1 MKKAAFMTIVVLSI
15 VAGMCLSSSAGAAE
29 EFRALWID
37 GWHAGM
43 WNSTE
48 INAMMDGYTDGT
60 GYHKGARAANYNV
73 IVPQIRKKAD
83 ALYISTYGGPDGT
96 GEPMYSGVPAGFDP
110 LAYMLEKAHG
120 YGMKVYPWVCTHRCP
135 STAGATPE
143 DWMYVTAPY
152 NTWFTKNY
160 AGTVINSEG
169 YWVDPGVPDGEEYTV
184 NVMLDIVKNYDIDG
198 IEWDRIRYPT
208 TDSGYND
215 IALARYLTEYPG
227 SRPATNNANFSNWR
241 RRQLNDFVARVYAQ
255 IMEIKPGI
263 CVDANV
269 FATYSD
275 AYGARFQDWDAWMS
289 NKWLDINTP
298 MNYTTDNDLFDTRL
312 KDALNKRYGRYV
324 YDGHNIGSNAQLNAA
339 TQIAHC
345 RNYNAQKGCPW
356 GEQGYSYY
364 HATYTSPGWFE
375 YVAASSSRPYYSTA
389 TVPAVTWKDTP
400 TAGIILGRVTDASH
414 PGDPVYHDW
423 IYNATVTLTATG
435 VNRSTKTDGTGYFV
449 FTEVAPKLPGSCY
462 TITVSKSGFAS
473 QTYSDQAIAAGQ
485 VLRADFDL
493 GTTTTKTLASSTG
506 AVNTGWTLF
515 SLPLAPV
522 DPSPTAVLPGISLDD
537 SNLYR
542 WERGSQ
548 SLIMYDESS
557 PDGFGNLMIDQGC
570 WLAVPSPYTISY
582 SAYRGTPARNSSL
595 PSAGW
600 NIVGC
605 PFEREVEWQDI
616 MVVNGSQMVP
626 IRNAVKD
633 EDKQWLSGTAYWW
646 ESSNQSL
653 YDLSF
658 EEDGPNT
665 THMKPWH
672 GYWVESYV
680 NDLTLQLRLSAP
692 E

>member
-1 MKKAAFMTIVVLSI
+1 MKKAAFMTIVALSI
-15 VAGMCLSSSAGAAE
+15 VAAMCLSSGAGAA

-37 GWHAGM
+37 GWHSGM
-43 WNSTE
+43 WTQAE
-48 INAMMDGYTDGT
+48 IDAMMDGYTDGL
-60 GYHKGARAANYNV
+60 GYHKGVRAGNYNV
-73 IVPQIRKKAD
+73 IIPQIRKKAD
-83 ALYISTYGGPDGT
+83 ALHISTYGGPDGT
-96 GEPMYSGVPAGFDP
+96 GEPMYPGVPAGFDP
-110 LAYMLEKAHG
+110 LAYMIEKAHG
-120 YGMKVYPWVCTHRCP
+120 YGMQVHVWVCTHRCP
-135 STAGATPE
+135 TTTS

-160 AGTVINSEG
+160 AGAEINSEG
-169 YWVDPGVPDGEEYTV
+169 YWVDPGIPDGEEYTV

-198 IEWDRIRYPT
+198 IQWDRVRYPT

-215 IALARYLTEYPG
+215 IALARYLVEYPG
-227 SRPATNNANFSNWR
+227 ARPGISDGTWSTWR
-241 RRQLNDFVARVYAQ
+241 RRQLNDFVARAYAQ
-255 IMEIKPGI
+255 IMEIKPSVKVG
-263 CVDANV
+263 ANT

-289 NKWLDINTP
+289 NKWLDINAP
-298 MNYTTDNDLFDTRL
+298 MNYTTDINLFDTRL
-312 KDALNKRYGRYV
+312 LDALNKRYGRYV
-324 YDGHNIGSNAQLNAA
+324 YDGHNIGSNTHSNSA

-345 RNYNAQKGCPW
+345 RSYDTPKGNPW

-364 HATYTSPGWFE
+364 HSTTTMPGWFE
-375 YVAASSSRPYYSTA
+375 YVSASSSRPFYSA
-389 TVPAVTWKDTP
+389 TTIPAVTWKDTP

-414 PGDPVYHDW
+414 PGNPVYHDW

-493 GTTTTKTLASSTG
+493 GATTTKTLASPTG
-506 AVNTGWTLF
+506 AVNTGWALF

-522 DPSPTAVLPGISLDD
+522 DPNPPTVLPGIRLDG
-537 SNLYR
+537 NLYR
-542 WERGSQ
+542 WERGTQSQ
-548 SLIMYDESS
+548 FMYDEWK
-557 PDGFGNLMIDQGC
+557 PEEFGNLMIDQGY
-570 WLAVPSPYTISY
+570 WLIAESPYTISY
-582 SAYRGTPARNSSL
+582 SAYRDTPARNSSL
-595 PSAGW
+595 PTAGW
-600 NIVGC
+600 NMVGC

-633 EDKQWLSGTAYWW
+633 VDKQWLNGTAYWW
-646 ESSNQSL
+646 ESSNQSQ
-653 YDLSF
+653 YDLGL
-658 EEDGPNT
+658 EEDWPST

-672 GYWVESYV
+672 GYWVQSYV
-680 NDLTLQLRLSAP
+680 NNLTLQLRLSPP